1 MGSSYL
7 QDTEGMFDMGTRYQ
21 SGTALI
27 VIIET
32 DIQMEMCI
40 PEDSNCS
47 LWVLLFNKSDKL
59 II

>member
-1 MGSSYL
+1 MQPSNSRTVAMGSSYL

-47 LWVLLFNKSDKL
+47 L
-59 II
+59 

>member
-1 MGSSYL
+1 
-7 QDTEGMFDMGTRYQ
+7 
-21 SGTALI
+21 

-47 LWVLLFNKSDKL
+47 LWVLFNKSDKL

>member
-1 MGSSYL
+1 MQPSNSRTVAMGSSYL
-7 QDTEGMFDMGTRYQ
+7 QDAEGMFDKGTRYQ

-47 LWVLLFNKSDKL
+47 L
-59 II
+59 